1 MGMLCCCGLS
11 RHIFH
16 CLILTCAVL
25 AIFQT
30 EKPHCKLCFCKLDIL
45 FVQFFSFTHANHS
58 HCFMHTRSALERI
71 LVQVL
76 SLVMCCFPFSHIFAQ
91 IQNTDS
97 SKNQQTLHVPGLQ
110 TRNKSLKITHRQC
123 LTTNFAPLNGLHKT
137 NYKLMHDQHSKLHPK
152 CFVCIFAESP
162 AADKQSQVLHST
174 AFKIPTK
181 DSTTTTNN
189 PAEIRIPLSNIKFE
203 PILRGHGSNGLLIS
217 PSLIM
222 QIENLKEP
230 QTLLKTI
237 ASSSSSTSK
246 YPVISHFTS
255 LKQLRQ
261 MNDVSDDDCDA
272 ADREVC
278 SLMSPDEPPMPPP
291 RRLTSNAST
300 SPSIVSGSWSKM
312 RVVRLNQKF
321 HKFQGTKEQDTSI
334 ATTETVPPRRNY
346 VARVRGAINL
356 DALNEPRSFDSGGIF
371 TMKGF
376 ACNLKK
382 NSFPMNSEKLHC
394 PALFYII
401 NSNIFFHEVH
411 NTNYKLTITKSMIW
425 HH

>member
-1 MGMLCCCGLS
+1 M
-11 RHIFH
+11 
-16 CLILTCAVL
+16 
-25 AIFQT
+25 
-30 EKPHCKLCFCKLDIL
+30 PH
-45 FVQFFSFTHANHS
+45 Q
-58 HCFMHTRSALERI
+58 
-71 LVQVL
+71 
-76 SLVMCCFPFSHIFAQ
+76 
-91 IQNTDS
+91 
-97 SKNQQTLHVPGLQ
+97 
-110 TRNKSLKITHRQC
+110 KI
-123 LTTNFAPLNGLHKT
+123 APLNGLHKT

-174 AFKIPTK
+174 AFKIPAK
-181 DSTTTTNN
+181 DSTTTTIN
-189 PAEIRIPLSNIKFE
+189 PAENRIPLSNIKFE

-230 QTLLKTI
+230 QTSLLKTI
-237 ASSSSSTSK
+237 ASSSSSSSTSTN

-261 MNDVSDDDCDA
+261 MNDVSDDGDDCDA

-300 SPSIVSGSWSKM
+300 SPSIASGSWSKM

-321 HKFQGTKEQDTSI
+321 HKFQGTKEQETTSI
-334 ATTETVPPRRNY
+334 GTETAPPRRNY
-346 VARVRGAINL
+346 VTRVRGAINL
-356 DALNEPRSFDSGGIF
+356 DALNEPKSFDSGGII

-376 ACNLKK
+376 AC
-382 NSFPMNSEKLHC
+382 
-394 PALFYII
+394 I
-401 NSNIFFHEVH
+401 
-411 NTNYKLTITKSMIW
+411 
-425 HH
+425 